1 MPSQT
6 ISTEFA
12 PLVLLVSPLLPRAF
26 YPFLHNDEHRY
37 SEVHI
42 WCNYSSNTSRI
53 LKNYLFTQRIFFS
66 SLKQTMLQELLP
78 SFWIYLQ
85 HHTIMVSPK
94 RACSHSDFKARHT
107 TDMLHITN
115 TPSMIALPIPVQH
128 QQPFLK
134 EWKSEK
140 NLVFRV
146 WQGVLY
152 SRTSVLYKDDFF
164 CICLKT
170 SECHGDFHW

>member
-1 MPSQT
+1 MMNTDTQKYTSDATTVLIKVGYSKT
-6 ISTEFA
+6 IFSHKEFFF
-12 PLVLLVSPLLPRAF
+12 LLWNKLCF
-26 YPFLHNDEHRY
+26 
-37 SEVHI
+37 
-42 WCNYSSNTSRI
+42 
-53 LKNYLFTQRIFFS
+53 KNFFHHFEY
-66 SLKQTMLQELLP
+66 T
-78 SFWIYLQ
+78 LQ

-115 TPSMIALPIPVQH
+115 TPFMIALPIPVQH